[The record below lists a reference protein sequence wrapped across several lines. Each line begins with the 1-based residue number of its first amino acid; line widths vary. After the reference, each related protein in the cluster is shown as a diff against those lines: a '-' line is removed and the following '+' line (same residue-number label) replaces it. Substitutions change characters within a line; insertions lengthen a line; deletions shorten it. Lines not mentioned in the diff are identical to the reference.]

1 MQSEKITPDNVAGL
15 EWDEEHFKYCTFS
28 GLEME
33 GHTIC
38 SDFVGC
44 TFENVYW
51 YWGLFSETNFIACHF
66 NECTFAGT
74 AFPGSRFIDC
84 QLTNCRF
91 IAENLASRLC
101 SFDGAVAYGCSVVN
115 SPRFNVSNPQEAV
128 MESNKLN

>member
-51 YWGLFSETNFIACHF
+51 YWVYFPKRTSLHATSMNARSPAQLFQAPDSL
-66 NECTFAGT
+66 T
-74 AFPGSRFIDC
+74 A
-84 QLTNCRF
+84 N
-91 IAENLASRLC
+91 
-101 SFDGAVAYGCSVVN
+101 
-115 SPRFNVSNPQEAV
+115 
-128 MESNKLN
+128 

>member
-84 QLTNCRF
+84 
-91 IAENLASRLC
+91 NLRTVGSRGQR
-101 SFDGAVAYGCSVVN
+101 SPAVYA
-115 SPRFNVSNPQEAV
+115 VSTALSHMLAP
-128 MESNKLN
+128 L